1 MRIKNHDR
9 QLREAGIFPH
19 QPSVVLHFILGR
31 LSMKKLFICATFVL
45 VASLLALGQ
54 DDKTSVVS
62 NPAPSQGVA
71 PASAS
76 SGNTPWFSQRYPRY
90 EIRPSDVFD
99 VNFAYTPEYNQ
110 KVTVQPDGY
119 VSLRDAGDVYVVGQT
134 VPQVMEKIRDAY
146 GKTLNHPLV
155 SIVLK
160 DFQKPYFI
168 ADGQVGHPG
177 KYELRDDT
185 TLSQAVAMAGGFLSS
200 AKHSQ
205 VVLYHRVSDQWTHAT
220 LIDLKKMEKN
230 RDMSEDVHL
239 QPGDMVFVPKNG
251 FSKVAPF
258 IPTANLS
265 MVPRTP

>member
-1 MRIKNHDR
+1 MTLLLIYSRM
-9 QLREAGIFPH
+9 L
-19 QPSVVLHFILGR
+19 
-31 LSMKKLFICATFVL
+31 MKKLGICATIVL
-45 VASLLALGQ
+45 FASFSALGQ
-54 DDKTSVVS
+54 NDKTPVVPD
-62 NPAPSQGVA
+62 PAPPQGTA
-71 PASAS
+71 TAGAS
-76 SGNTPWFSQRYPRY
+76 SSNGPWFSQRYPRY
-90 EIRPSDVFD
+90 EIRPGDIFD
-99 VNFAYTPEYNQ
+99 VSFAYTPEYNQ
-110 KVTVQPDGY
+110 TVTVQPDGY
-119 VSLRDAGDVYVVGQT
+119 VSMRDVGDVYVAGKT
-134 VPQVMEKIRDAY
+134 VPQVTEDLRNAY
-146 GKTLNHPLV
+146 GKTLNHPLL

-185 TLSQAVAMAGGFLSS
+185 TLTQAVAMAGGFLSS

-205 VVLYHRVSDQWTHAT
+205 VVLYHRVSDQWTSAT
-220 LIDLKKMEKN
+220 LIDIKKMEKN
-230 RDMSEDVHL
+230 HDMSEDIHL

>member
-1 MRIKNHDR
+1 
-9 QLREAGIFPH
+9 
-19 QPSVVLHFILGR
+19 
-31 LSMKKLFICATFVL
+31 MKKIFICATVML
-45 VASLLALGQ
+45 AASLFALSQ
-54 DDKTSVVS
+54 DDKTPVVPNAALAQGSVT
-62 NPAPSQGVA
+62 
-71 PASAS
+71 ASAS
-76 SGNTPWFSQRYPRY
+76 SGTTPWFSQRYPRY

-110 KVTVQPDGY
+110 TVTVQPDGY

-185 TLSQAVAMAGGFLSS
+185 TLTQAVAMAGGFLAS

-230 RDMSEDVHL
+230 HDLSEDVHL
-239 QPGDMVFVPKNG
+239 QPGDMLFVPKNG